1 MVLLVISV
9 LIWSLSVV
17 AAVWAYWSDLAMGL
31 SGILIIPVFV
41 EFISMIVMST
51 RNRHAELEA
60 PKVFRWL
67 ERISYFY
74 TAVNFAICAFILRDG
89 GPMIDNGVYCLWNH
103 GFVRELTLEEYQY
116 YLLVD
121 ARFFCGHLVLFAA
134 APMEAFAARYRQ
146 KKKQH

>member
-1 MVLLVISV
+1 
-9 LIWSLSVV
+9 
-17 AAVWAYWSDLAMGL
+17 
-31 SGILIIPVFV
+31 
-41 EFISMIVMST
+41 MIVMST

-121 ARFFCGHLVLFAA
+121 ARFFWGHLVLFAA

-146 KKKQH
+146 KKKQQ